1 MRREDVQ
8 LLAVFRD
15 CPAGDLDA
23 LSLQRLADGVIGH
36 RFCLVFLVDQLL
48 DGLADAP
55 SIAVLGYSSGGPNAL
70 AAAHYLAALRGDAAG
85 AVCVVGLI
93 SPDGPYMEMEPD
105 HRTFSHSMPITP
117 EEASEAAEA
126 MAKSLRAT
134 YEAMAGR
141 PERYE
146 MLMADLNEATRQ
158 STAAS
163 AQDTLFER
171 TRWDFRLE
179 HVQTRVLL
187 WQGEDDEDVPSPH
200 NMELMYNRDAEFR
213 ASYWNSLWF

>member
-1 MRREDVQ
+1 
-8 LLAVFRD
+8 
-15 CPAGDLDA
+15 
-23 LSLQRLADGVIGH
+23 
-36 RFCLVFLVDQLL
+36 
-48 DGLADAP
+48 
-55 SIAVLGYSSGGPNAL
+55 
-70 AAAHYLAALRGDAAG
+70 
-85 AVCVVGLI
+85 
-93 SPDGPYMEMEPD
+93 
-105 HRTFSHSMPITP
+105 
-117 EEASEAAEA
+117 
-126 MAKSLRAT
+126 
-134 YEAMAGR
+134 MAGR

-179 HVQTRVLL
+179 DVQTRVLL
-187 WQGEDDEDVPSPH
+187 WQGENDEDVPSPH

>member
-1 MRREDVQ
+1 
-8 LLAVFRD
+8 
-15 CPAGDLDA
+15 
-23 LSLQRLADGVIGH
+23 
-36 RFCLVFLVDQLL
+36 
-48 DGLADAP
+48 
-55 SIAVLGYSSGGPNAL
+55 
-70 AAAHYLAALRGDAAG
+70 
-85 AVCVVGLI
+85 
-93 SPDGPYMEMEPD
+93 MEPD
-105 HRTFSHSMPITP
+105 HRTFTHSMPITP
-117 EEASEAAEA
+117 AEASEAAEA

-179 HVQTRVLL
+179 DVQTRVLL
-187 WQGEDDEDVPSPH
+187 WQGENDEDVPSPH
-200 NMELMYNRDAEFR
+200 NIHGIDV
-213 ASYWNSLWF
+213 